1 MVCRAGQGFD
11 VYLVGDLR
19 DCEGS
24 VCVSL
29 GIESGFV
36 RAGTPDFEVLAFGE
50 HIQWNAVCRGID
62 HAEVEVIGRVE
73 EVNICV
79 VVIQGDPHHG

>member
-1 MVCRAGQGFD
+1 MVCPAGQGFD

-29 GIESGFV
+29 RGRQTLKSLPLGSIVGGLRCV
-36 RAGTPDFEVLAFGE
+36 EVLTMLK
-50 HIQWNAVCRGID
+50 
-62 HAEVEVIGRVE
+62 
-73 EVNICV
+73 
-79 VVIQGDPHHG
+79 